1 MQWHDGQIVPTV
13 EDQYHRRDSP
23 TSHPARRKRSP
34 ECFGYDHDDRRNGN
48 ASSVGIMEGLGFGG
62 SIARPTDVGGG
73 VSGYAL
79 AGGGGAFGG
88 AGGGDGG
95 DMDDDAAVLR
105 LLEEVLA
112 KHSAKQNRRPSTAVR

>member
-1 MQWHDGQIVPTV
+1 MQWHDGQSVPTV
-13 EDQYHRRDSP
+13 EDHYYRRDSP
-23 TSHPARRKRSP
+23 TSQRARRKRSP

-48 ASSVGIMEGLGFGG
+48 ASSVGMEELGSGG
-62 SIARPTDVGGG
+62 SSARPTDVGGG

-79 AGGGGAFGG
+79 AEGGGAFGG
-88 AGGGDGG
+88 AGGGGGG

-105 LLEEVLA
+105 LLEDVLA